1 MASLTGEAAPG
12 PRPAP
17 SELGAALG
25 GVPCSAAGPLLA
37 VADFVAAFGEA
48 LSLPQVCGLQGL
60 VSMLDDTSGVP
71 PPKLAALHVRLLHL
85 LLADEAASG
94 WWPRDAQPRDEP
106 RDRPGSGGAASAE
119 GSSAVVGGA
128 DEEPQQRVLR
138 GSQLVGWRIS
148 ALMSQPTHSSPS
160 LPEAEEEG
168 EEEEP
173 AEAPLASAEAAPVG
187 AGGWA
192 VEGLVGFRRRQE
204 PGQAGREEWLVKWAG
219 YSRGSS
225 TWEPLDNL
233 GDSLHAQAP
242 PQPAVQ
248 RPSSSRTVACPAPS
262 STGAAA
268 PA

>member
-1 MASLTGEAAPG
+1 
-12 PRPAP
+12 
-17 SELGAALG
+17 
-25 GVPCSAAGPLLA
+25 
-37 VADFVAAFGEA
+37 
-48 LSLPQVCGLQGL
+48 
-60 VSMLDDTSGVP
+60 MLDDTSGVP

-138 GSQLVGWRIS
+138 GSQL
-148 ALMSQPTHSSPS
+148 
-160 LPEAEEEG
+160 
-168 EEEEP
+168 
-173 AEAPLASAEAAPVG
+173 AAPVG

-242 PQPAVQ
+242 PQPAARRLRREHDRRGGGKPHPSTGVLVGFDERSGLHTMALDETAATVELLLEGGGAVEYRLLSCIAPPRLLRRE
-248 RPSSSRTVACPAPS
+248 RPRRPAPAE
-262 STGAAA
+262 TPFA
-268 PA
+268 P